1 MALVNRTFQRDL
13 VLSASHLKAESVHFE
28 YFGYNEEIDFLIYI
42 LNVLVISLLFLK
54 SKKKKIVS
62 GNPFCCVTVIHCIL
76 LLSCYS
82 MRKVIA
88 NKRDY

>member
-54 SKKKKIVS
+54 SKKKNSKWKS
-62 GNPFCCVTVIHCIL
+62 IL
-76 LLSCYS
+76 LCNSNTLYIITILLFHEESNCQ
-82 MRKVIA
+82 
-88 NKRDY
+88 

>member
-42 LNVLVISLLFLK
+42 LNVLVISSLFLK
-54 SKKKKIVS
+54 NNKKNNNSKWKS
-62 GNPFCCVTVIHCIL
+62 IL
-76 LLSCYS
+76 LCNSNTLYIITILLFHEESKCQ
-82 MRKVIA
+82 
-88 NKRDY
+88 

>member
-54 SKKKKIVS
+54 SKKKKS
-62 GNPFCCVTVIHCIL
+62 KWKSIL
-76 LLSCYS
+76 LCNSNTLYIITILLFHEESNCQ
-82 MRKVIA
+82 
-88 NKRDY
+88 